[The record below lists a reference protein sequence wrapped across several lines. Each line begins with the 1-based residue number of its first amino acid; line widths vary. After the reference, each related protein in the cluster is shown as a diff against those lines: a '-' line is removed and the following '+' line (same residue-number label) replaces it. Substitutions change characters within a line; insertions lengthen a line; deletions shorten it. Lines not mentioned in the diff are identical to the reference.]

1 MHLNLEGLGVAIT
14 GSTRGLGKATAA
26 ALLKEGAQV
35 HLSGRDPGTLS
46 RALAELSPL
55 GKVSG
60 LAGDLLAPGG
70 AERFVDDAAA
80 RLGRLEVVVANLGGT
95 SGGNFLD
102 ATADDFARTYEL
114 NVLHA
119 VRVIRAAVPY
129 LERSGQ
135 GSVVV
140 VSSIS
145 AFKPGPRAQYGVAK
159 AAELQLVSCLSRELA
174 PQRIR
179 VNAVSPGS
187 LMFEGSSWQKR
198 SKEIPQQFDAFVAR
212 EFPWGR
218 LGTAEEVADVITFLA
233 SPRARWMNGANLV
246 VDGAQGQPS
255 IRL

>member
-1 MHLNLEGLGVAIT
+1 MDLNLNGLGAAIT
-14 GSTRGLGKATAA
+14 GSSRGIGKATAA

-35 HLSGRDPGTLS
+35 HLSGRDEASLQAALS
-46 RALAELSPL
+46 ELKPL

-60 LAGDLLAPGG
+60 LQGDLLAPGG
-70 AERFVDDAAA
+70 AERFIDDAA
-80 RLGRLEVVVANLGGT
+80 RTFGRLDVVVANLGGT

-102 ATADDFARTYEL
+102 ATAEDFARTYEL

-119 VRVIRAAVPY
+119 VRVIRAAVPH
-129 LERSGQ
+129 LTRSGQ

-145 AFKPGPRAQYGVAK
+145 AFKPGPRAQYGMAK
-159 AAELQLVSCLSRELA
+159 AAELQLVSCLARELA

-179 VNAVSPGS
+179 INAVSPGS

-198 SKEIPQQFDAFVAR
+198 SREIPEKFNDFVAR

-218 LGTAEEVADVITFLA
+218 LGTAAEVADVIAFLA
-233 SPRARWMNGANLV
+233 SPRAGWMNGANVV